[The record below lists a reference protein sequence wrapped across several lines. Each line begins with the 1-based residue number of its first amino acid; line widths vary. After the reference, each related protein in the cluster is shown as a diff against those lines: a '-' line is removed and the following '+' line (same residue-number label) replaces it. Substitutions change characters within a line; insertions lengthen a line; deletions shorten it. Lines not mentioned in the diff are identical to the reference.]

1 MRVAVFAYVFLG
13 PLYNVTMFQDTL
25 FSVVPAV
32 LLIAFVGTVFV
43 LRTFVARALA
53 AWGVR
58 FGGGTAGLGR
68 AAEGPVMTAA
78 AGTTRSLSPPV
89 AG

>member
-53 AWGVR
+53 AWGCGSAAVR
-58 FGGGTAGLGR
+58 R
-68 AAEGPVMTAA
+68 AWGEPRRGP
-78 AGTTRSLSPPV
+78 
-89 AG
+89 